1 MGAWVRRRATGAWH
15 GPLVGCAAVMAV
27 LAVVS
32 LVGLLVD
39 GRMVSGQGVWLKP
52 FKFSVSLGLY
62 AATLAWMI
70 GQAGRWR
77 RTLWW
82 LGTVTVAGF
91 VTPEIVSITL
101 QATRGVRSH
110 FNFETGFDQ
119 TVFMVMGGAAY
130 LGWLL
135 TFGMGILLVAQRRV
149 DRVMSWAIPLGLAI
163 SLAGMSIGYL
173 MTAPTPDQARGLAAG
188 LRLTTIGAHSVGAPD
203 GGPGMP
209 VTGWETGAGDL
220 RVAHFVGLHAL
231 QVIPLIAIGLR
242 LLSRRFAL
250 LAGTVTRTLLV
261 IVAAAGYGGLIA
273 LTLWQA
279 RRGQALVHPDAL
291 TLQAAAGLAGLV
303 AAAVVLVLG
312 TAHVRA
318 RLTRGSARPVPLTRS
333 GDRRGELARSGGP
346 KR

>member
-1 MGAWVRRRATGAWH
+1 MGAWVRRKATGEWH
-15 GPLVGCAAVMAV
+15 GPLVGCAAAMGV

-32 LVGLLVD
+32 LVGLVVD
-39 GRMVSGQGVWLKP
+39 GREVLGQGVWLKP
-52 FKFSVSLGLY
+52 FKFAVSLGLY

-91 VTPEIVSITL
+91 VTPEITSITL
-101 QATRGVRSH
+101 QAARGVRSH

-149 DRVMSWAIPLGLAI
+149 DRTMSWAIPLGLAI

-173 MTAPTPDQARGLAAG
+173 MTAPTPGQAHGLAAG

-242 LLSRRFAL
+242 LLSRRFTL

-261 IVAAAGYGGLIA
+261 VVAAGGYAGLIA

-279 RRGQALVHPDAL
+279 RRGQALIHPDAL

-303 AAAVVLVLG
+303 TAAAVLVLV
-312 TAHVRA
+312 TARARA
-318 RLTRGSARPVPLTRS
+318 RLTGSGRRG
-333 GDRRGELARSGGP
+333 GDRNGRSERVAGAGEQRV
-346 KR
+346 RV